1 MCSECNLMCKEIS
14 VAWMGGWV
22 LVVVVGGVGPWAT
35 TEVYDE
41 VCGFKLLFTHNCCV
55 SVAIM
60 LLLLFPLGLY
70 AALLFVLSDALQ
82 YP

>member
-1 MCSECNLMCKEIS
+1 MCSECNLIS

-22 LVVVVGGVGPWAT
+22 WGGGVWAT

-55 SVAIM
+55 SVAVI

-70 AALLFVLSDALQ
+70 VALLFCQTPYSTRELYIYRIV
-82 YP
+82 